1 VIYTPGYN
9 IKLWRVLMN
18 GTMLIGLLITV
29 VGCGKKPPTI
39 IGFEPSHPI
48 VVVNDGIRITVNFAP
63 NDYNIHDFVWR
74 AEEGKILG
82 DGPTITYRAPAT
94 PGSYNIS
101 VELQYS
107 GKTVKD
113 SIIVEVVLMTASS
126 TSTPTDQPTSV
137 PTETSTSTPTST
149 PTSPSART
157 KATTATPSST
167 ATSTPTIIVPPTPT
181 PSSTATPTPPPSPPI
196 TPTITIV
203 PAPPPTH
210 TLIATPTPTPYPPPV
225 LGEPVDGITSAG
237 RLPPLSWNWE
247 RALAEDEYFE
257 VRIWHNGDPYHT
269 GIVWVKRSP
278 FDFNLEGFP
287 TGKYF
292 WSIAVMRGRAQSKGW
307 PGIEAWE
314 GINPVIQLS
323 KESEIRSFFLSMD
336 DDCERDR
343 HGKCK

>member
-1 VIYTPGYN
+1 MIYTPGYN

-18 GTMLIGLLITV
+18 GTMLLGLLLTA

-39 IGFEPSHPI
+39 IGFEPSHPS
-48 VVVNDGIRITVNFAP
+48 VVVNNGIRITVNFAP

-82 DGPTITYRAPAT
+82 DGPTITYQAPAT

-126 TSTPTDQPTSV
+126 TSIPTDQPTSA
-137 PTETSTSTPTST
+137 PTETPTSTTISTPTSSST
-149 PTSPSART
+149 RT
-157 KATTATPSST
+157 KTAT
-167 ATSTPTIIVPPTPT
+167 AT
-181 PSSTATPTPPPSPPI
+181 PSSTATPTPAKTVAPILPSTTTFTPSPSPTKTPALI
-196 TPTITIV
+196 IAATLTPTDM
-203 PAPPPTH
+203 PTV
-210 TLIATPTPTPYPPPV
+210 TPTLTPYPSPA
-225 LGEPVDGITSAG
+225 LAEPVDGITSAG

-247 RALAEDEYFE
+247 GELAEDEYFE
-257 VRIWHNGDPYHT
+257 VRIWHNGDPYHI
-269 GIVWVKRSP
+269 GIVWVKCSP

-323 KESEIRSFFLSMD
+323 EESEIRSFFLSTD